1 MSRISERDAS
11 EHLEDR
17 ASIEYTGRVEPPG
30 GGGPS
35 RGPLVLAAWVVGLG
49 AVVGLAVMGAGTA
62 SEGTTSDTNRATAS
76 IAVAEPDAA
85 RSLRLDQPARRDE
98 VVTTPEIIVRG
109 QAGAGVARI
118 RVTLESRGGKIL
130 ATQWIDRTTSTR
142 GDVLR
147 FEARFEA
154 TMSRPAGVM
163 WVTATA
169 LGADGIPID
178 AMRRR
183 FQLSEIRAVP
193 AVATT
198 REVVVRGRVAKALG
212 EVRIVLQS
220 QTGSEIASASIDPT
234 GHGHDGWVP
243 FESRFQ
249 LAPDDQGKWPAFIV
263 AVDAGG
269 SPIEPVRHP
278 FNVRTYLFIPASSGP
293 AIGRTHSIHTT
304 GEDGVMGG
312 IPFGTNFLP
321 EP

>member
-1 MSRISERDAS
+1 
-11 EHLEDR
+11 
-17 ASIEYTGRVEPPG
+17 
-30 GGGPS
+30 
-35 RGPLVLAAWVVGLG
+35 VLAAWVVGLG

-62 SEGTTSDTNRATAS
+62 SEETTRDANRATPS
-76 IAVAEPDAA
+76 IAVSERDTV
-85 RSLRLDQPARRDE
+85 RSLRLDEPARRDE
-98 VVTTPEIIVRG
+98 VVTTPEIVVRG
-109 QAGAGVARI
+109 QAAAGVARV

-130 ATQWIDRTTSTR
+130 ASQWFDRTTSTR
-142 GDVLR
+142 GDGLP

-183 FQLSEIRAVP
+183 FQLGEIRAVP
-193 AVATT
+193 ADATI
-198 REVVVRGRVAKALG
+198 REVVVRGRVAEELG
-212 EVRIVLQS
+212 AVRIVLQS
-220 QTGSEIASASIDPT
+220 QSGSEVASASIDPT
-234 GHGHDGWVP
+234 GHGHGGWVP
-243 FESRFQ
+243 FESRFRVG
-249 LAPDDQGKWPAFIV
+249 PDDEGTQPAFIV

-269 SPIEPVRHP
+269 TPIDAVRHP
-278 FNVRTYLFIPASSGP
+278 FSVRTYLFIPASLGP
-293 AIGRTHSIHTT
+293 AIEPTRSIHTT